1 MNFKLY
7 SKLVLALFVL
17 NCVLV
22 VAETEQTSAVSFLE
36 TKLDFSARAKDQF
49 ASDACQTQCKKIGG
63 SPCGVLSKAC
73 CKSSDYCKSSWGSKW
88 CTVPVHAFIC

>member
-7 SKLVLALFVL
+7 SKIILALFVL

-22 VAETEQTSAVSFLE
+22 VAESEKTPAVSFLE

-49 ASDACQTQCKKIGG
+49 ASDNCQTQCKKIGG
-63 SPCGVLSKAC
+63 FPCGNVSKAC
-73 CKSSDYCKSSWGSKW
+73 CKSQDYCKSSWASKW